1 MNGVTVVAF
10 ALAVVFCA
18 LSLLHIGW
26 ALGFGSGRVQVVPE
40 RPDGQP
46 VFRPGPFATL
56 TVAGLLF
63 LAALLVTQRAG
74 LGREW
79 IPAGFVGPGCWG
91 VSAAF
96 VLRAIGEF
104 RYVGV
109 FKRVRG
115 TAFARMDSRLYT
127 PLALLLGLGAGMV
140 ALLAP

>member
-1 MNGVTVVAF
+1 MSGVTVVAF

-18 LSLLHIGW
+18 LSLLHTGW
-26 ALGFGSGRVQVVPE
+26 ALGLGSGQVQAVPA

-46 VFRPGPFATL
+46 VFRPGPWATL
-56 TVAGLLF
+56 AVAGLLL

-79 IPAGFVGPGCWG
+79 IPAGLVGPGCWG
-91 VSAAF
+91 VSAAL

-104 RYVGV
+104 RYVGF

-115 TAFARMDSRLYT
+115 TAFARMDSRLYS
-127 PLALLLGLGAGMV
+127 PLALLLGLGAGLV
-140 ALLAP
+140 AYTAP

>member
-10 ALAVVFCA
+10 ALAVVFCV

-26 ALGFGSGRVQVVPE
+26 ALGLRGGQVQVVPE

-56 TVAGLLF
+56 AVAGLLF
-63 LAALLVTQRAG
+63 LAALFVTQRAG

-79 IPAGFVGPGCWG
+79 IPAALVGPGCWG
-91 VSAAF
+91 VSAAL

-104 RYVGV
+104 RYAGV

-115 TAFARMDSRLYT
+115 TAFARMDNRLYT
-127 PLALLLGLGAGMV
+127 PLALLLGLGAGFV
-140 ALLAP
+140 AYAAP